1 MSDPIKPLATRTR
14 RIVGA
19 GHEASESTVHCPS
32 RDASI
37 PVHECL
43 ACADSAGT
51 ASLPSGTYLGCS
63 HPAAQQAALAELMR
77 QPLFC
82 SAADRTPLFDVMTR
96 DVLCVLPDLDLAE
109 LNRMFL
115 EMHIGGAPVVDASC
129 RPIGVV
135 SKTDLIRGFPDGA
148 TVADVMMPVVYT
160 LPESATLSRAAAL
173 MAFEGL
179 HRIPVVSAE
188 NRVVGMITSLDVA
201 RWLAQNDGYVARG
214 STELVPRPDE
224 GK

>member
-1 MSDPIKPLATRTR
+1 MDDRIKPLAVRIR

-19 GHEASESTVHCPS
+19 RHEASESTVHCPS
-32 RDASI
+32 RDESI
-37 PVHECL
+37 PVPECL
-43 ACADSAGT
+43 DCADSARA
-51 ASLPSGTYLGCS
+51 ASSATGTYLRCT
-63 HPAAQQAALAELMR
+63 HPSAQQAALAELMR
-77 QPLFC
+77 QPMFC
-82 SAADRTPLFDVMTR
+82 SAADRTPLFEVMTR
-96 DVLCVLPDLDLAE
+96 DVLCVMPDLDLVE

-115 EMHIGGAPVVDASC
+115 ELNIGGAPVVDASY

-135 SKTDLIRGFPDGA
+135 SKTDLIRGFPEGA

-179 HRIPVVSAE
+179 HRIPVVSTE
-188 NRVVGMITSLDVA
+188 NRVVGIITSLDVA
-201 RWLAQNDGYVARG
+201 RWLAQNDGYIAPG
-214 STELVPRPDE
+214 STDLVPRRDE